1 MNFQTTTTHV
11 VIKFNEKTK
20 NGKESIDILPISWT
34 YYKKGKLFSRYPYE
48 DEYHKLDDM
57 CKLSVEPKTFWKSY
71 EATLIKEAKSYEQG
85 LRRMNRACS
94 ETIVHSSNLDE
105 RNSSEEEMNPLK

>member
-20 NGKESIDILPISWT
+20 NGKESIDVLPISWT

-71 EATLIKEAKSYEQG
+71 EATLIKEASKYLPSQITIYILSIKIFFLIYVFIFSYNVFF
-85 LRRMNRACS
+85 LYFRK
-94 ETIVHSSNLDE
+94 L
-105 RNSSEEEMNPLK
+105 